1 MGVRWCAPRSATATC
16 TPPGTPRPTTAAG
29 ATRTSGKPRIPP
41 RKESAMSERST
52 EPALGADFDA
62 VYRGEPPV
70 PGSGFWFDRAPWDL
84 GEPQPVLVE
93 LEAAGWFG
101 GRILDVGCGSGD
113 NSIFLAERGYSVTG
127 VDGSSAGLAQARE
140 RARKRGV
147 DVDFFV
153 DDATEL

>member
-1 MGVRWCAPRSATATC
+1 
-16 TPPGTPRPTTAAG
+16 
-29 ATRTSGKPRIPP
+29 
-41 RKESAMSERST
+41 
-52 EPALGADFDA
+52 
-62 VYRGEPPV
+62 
-70 PGSGFWFDRAPWDL
+70 
-84 GEPQPVLVE
+84 
-93 LEAAGWFG
+93 G

-153 DDATEL
+153 DDATELNSLQQRFDMVLYSALFHCLRADQRADYAAALHRVTAPGATLRLLCLADVNSRPVPMGVGERELRRALGEYWNVTELGTTSYTS